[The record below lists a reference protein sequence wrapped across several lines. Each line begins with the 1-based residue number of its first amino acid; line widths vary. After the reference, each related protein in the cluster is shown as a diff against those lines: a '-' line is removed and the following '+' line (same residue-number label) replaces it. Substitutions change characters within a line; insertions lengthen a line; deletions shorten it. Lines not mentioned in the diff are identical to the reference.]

1 MRTLLPS
8 LLICLYASIGPA
20 IAQVRAGRV
29 VQSETPAIELDAA
42 GLAKALSAQSAVR
55 VPGILFETGKASIRP
70 ESAAALAVIGEV
82 LKRDVTLSLDIQ
94 GHADDAG
101 DNAANLRLSQARV
114 AAVRAY
120 LIKTFGVAADR
131 LTATGF
137 GDTQPVKATAEG
149 RAQNVRIELVKTTP
163 GLKAQGSTRSPT
175 DLKAQGSVQSGTGEW
190 TGRVRT
196 GMMAIGGETTGI
208 LLVTDRD
215 QIELQPADQAMR
227 QRLQDL
233 NGKTVTIRGTLET
246 VRGVEI
252 RSRRIIKVTDIQ
264 D

>member
-29 VQSETPAIELDAA
+29 VQSDTTAIELDAA

-82 LKRDVTLSLDIQ
+82 LKRDITLTLDIE
-94 GHADDAG
+94 GHTDDAG

-163 GLKAQGSTRSPT
+163 GLKAQSSTRPPT
-175 DLKAQGSVQSGTGEW
+175 DLKAIQSGTGEW

-252 RSRRIIKVTDIQ
+252 RSRRIIKVTEIQ